1 MVRRRAMGR
10 GGVSLFCAVLGGGG
24 VRRLPGAPRGADPDG
39 AHAARVTPAPAPLAI
54 PVVLT
59 TPPTPTPTPTPTPQP
74 QPNPTPTPAAPAPT
88 GGSCGLPPS
97 NNPNG
102 PCSMQSTSFL
112 SQVDKAIT
120 QVTQQQP
127 NIFDVNN
134 KVCENCYYVKN
145 PGKFT
150 SAVIANLNAMG
161 LCAHYDGEELAVKNS
176 NSFNEQFDILL
187 SSGHLRRG
195 AGSYRSTC
203 QPSWF

>member
-1 MVRRRAMGR
+1 MGR
-10 GGVSLFCAVLGGGG
+10 IGVSLFVVGSAAAVFVGCNAL
-24 VRRLPGAPRGADPDG
+24 REKLTPTEPTQPE
-39 AHAARVTPAPAPLAI
+39 VTPAPAPLAI
-54 PVVLT
+54 PVILT
-59 TPPTPTPTPTPTPQP
+59 TAPTPAPTATPAPQPMPTPTPE
-74 QPNPTPTPAAPAPT
+74 APPPG

-97 NNPNG
+97 NNPNA

-112 SQVDKAIT
+112 AQVDKAIT

-150 SAVIANLNAMG
+150 SAVIANLNAVG

-187 SSGHLRRG
+187 ASGHVRRG
-195 AGSYRSTC
+195 AGSYRATC